1 MNTVLSTKSAA
12 GTLRRVEEVTAPHVE
27 DGLTSRLAE
36 LRLWIAADL
45 VDVDAAL
52 ASLEPSDTPMHG
64 AARHLLDLGGKRLR
78 PLCVAL
84 AARAGSGF
92 DRAARDLAVAAEL
105 VHSATLLH
113 DDVVDLGDR
122 RRGAPTARV
131 IYGNIAS
138 IYAGDWL
145 LVEALRRIRSTGHLD
160 LLDRALDTL
169 DQLLGAE
176 ALQLALRGTV
186 PARSSYFEVV
196 EGKTASLFRWAMAAG
211 ARAGHLDAPAAEAM
225 ERYGRLVGVAF
236 QVMDDVLDVAGDAS
250 VVGKSLFGD
259 LREGKITYPLLL
271 AVERDA
277 VFGQWLRGVVADASV
292 HVDEAIAS
300 RVGAALRDTGAVADA
315 RALARSLSEEAL
327 GCLEVVPPGRAR
339 DALSDVA
346 AALVDR
352 RK

>member
-52 ASLEPSDTPMHG
+52 ASLEPGDTPMHG

-211 ARAGHLDAPAAEAM
+211 ARAGGWVWAGRSRGGWGGCSAPIPRRAGGWGGSCG
-225 ERYGRLVGVAF
+225 ERPSHGNSGIPDGKPPLGSR
-236 QVMDDVLDVAGDAS
+236 AS
-250 VVGKSLFGD
+250 
-259 LREGKITYPLLL
+259 LR
-271 AVERDA
+271 
-277 VFGQWLRGVVADASV
+277 
-292 HVDEAIAS
+292 
-300 RVGAALRDTGAVADA
+300 
-315 RALARSLSEEAL
+315 
-327 GCLEVVPPGRAR
+327 PGG
-339 DALSDVA
+339 
-346 AALVDR
+346 
-352 RK
+352 

>member
-1 MNTVLSTKSAA
+1 MNTVLSTKPSSA
-12 GTLRRVEEVTAPHVE
+12 TLRRVEEVTAAHVE

-52 ASLEPSDTPMHG
+52 SAMDRVDTPMHG
-64 AARHLLDLGGKRLR
+64 AARHLLELGGKRLR

-84 AARAGSGF
+84 AARAGAGF
-92 DRAARDLAVAAEL
+92 DRTARDLAVAAEL

-122 RRGAPTARV
+122 RRGAPTSRV
-131 IYGNIAS
+131 VYGNIAS

-145 LVEALRRIRSTGHLD
+145 LVEALRRIRSTGHHD

-169 DQLLGAE
+169 DQMLGAE

-186 PARSSYFEVV
+186 PARASYFEVV

-211 ARAGHLDAPAAEAM
+211 ARAGGLDRAASDAL

-236 QVMDDVLDVAGDAS
+236 QVMDDVLDVAGDPG
-250 VVGKSLFGD
+250 VVGKAMFGD
-259 LREGKITYPLLL
+259 LREGKITFPLLL

-277 VFGQWLRGVVADASV
+277 AFGGWLRGVVGDASV
-292 HVDEAIAS
+292 AVDDAVAA
-300 RVGAALRDTGAVADA
+300 RVTAALRDTGAVADA
-315 RALARSLSEEAL
+315 RALARQLSDEAL
-327 GCLEVVPPGRAR
+327 GCLEAVPTGRAR
-339 DALSDVA
+339 DALADVA